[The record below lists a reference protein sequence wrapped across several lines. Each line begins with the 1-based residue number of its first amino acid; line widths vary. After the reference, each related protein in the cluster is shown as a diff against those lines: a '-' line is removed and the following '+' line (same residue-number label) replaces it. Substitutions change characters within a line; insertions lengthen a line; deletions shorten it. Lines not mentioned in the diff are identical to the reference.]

1 MMNIY
6 IVIKTKDE
14 YLEML
19 QAMQKMGYLR
29 DLKEESLS
37 ESCFPVELAV
47 DLEKVLSGMKNPI
60 VNKMFGK
67 KIDTAIEAKLVSQFG
82 A

>member
-47 DLEKVLSGMKNPI
+47 DLEKVLSEMKNPI
-60 VNKMFGK
+60 VKMFGK